1 VIFRHDFIKSTID
14 FQALEIV
21 IAQLFKMELH
31 EDKIYIKNVKL
42 DKNLN
47 FIVDINFAK
56 II

>member
-1 VIFRHDFIKSTID
+1 
-14 FQALEIV
+14 
-21 IAQLFKMELH
+21 MELH